1 MFSSILG
8 DELNISSV
16 MLCFLVSIVLG
27 LIVAIVHKKT
37 SKCSKNF
44 FMTLVLLPVLVQ
56 VVILMVNGNL
66 GTSVAVLGAFSL
78 IRFRSIPGNS
88 KEIVTI
94 FLSMAIGLATG
105 MGQLIF
111 AAVVA
116 IISVVLIIIMYNL
129 KFGASNELEKMLK
142 ITVPED
148 LDYTG
153 AFDEIFEKYTSSY
166 VVEQVKTTNM
176 GSMFEIKYKINMKN
190 GVNEK
195 EFIDNLRVRNGNLN
209 ITITNPIVDSN
220 EL

>member
-8 DELNISSV
+8 DELTISSV
-16 MLCFLVSIVLG
+16 MICFAVSIILG

-44 FMTLVLLPVLVQ
+44 FLTLMLLPVLVQ
-56 VVILMVNGNL
+56 AVILMVNGNL

-94 FLSMAIGLATG
+94 FLAMAIGLATG

-111 AAVVA
+111 ASVMAV
-116 IISVVLIIIMYNL
+116 ISVVLILIMNCV
-129 KFGASNELEKMLK
+129 KFDNKDGYEKMLK

-153 AFDEIFEKYTSSY
+153 AFDEVFLKYTDSY
-166 VVEQVKTTNM
+166 ETEQVKTTNM
-176 GSMFEIKYKINMKN
+176 GSLFEIRYKIKMKKN
-190 GVNEK
+190 VSEK
-195 EFIDNLRVRNGNLN
+195 EFIDNLRIRNGNLN
-209 ITITNPIVDSN
+209 ITITSPIVDGN

>member
-27 LIVAIVHKKT
+27 LMVAIVHKKT

-116 IISVVLIIIMYNL
+116 TVSVVLIIIMYNL

>member
-27 LIVAIVHKKT
+27 LMVAIVHKKT